1 MMAWQNFSRLLND
14 RSGNF
19 GMMTAILLP
28 VLLGAAG
35 VALDLTNMMVS
46 KTQLQE
52 AADSAALAASTALA
66 SGEAADE
73 AAARELARQ
82 FFLGQASNTLGADAA
97 SALAETLD
105 IDIKT
110 TATATGKKFQVQV
123 GSNYDLAL
131 TPLMGVLGQ
140 GSMNIATSGTS
151 TSGTEKK
158 ANALSL
164 YLVLDRS
171 GSMGDNTKTV
181 VEKCRVKNGKT
192 QCWMAYQTKIEALKA
207 ATANLLAELDKADPN
222 SVLVRTGAVSY
233 NEVMQSPSP
242 LDWGTSSA
250 LEYVNDL
257 PASGYTNSGEAVETA
272 YESLADP
279 DEDDYHKNMPG
290 NGDDDPSKYIV
301 FMTDGENNI
310 SGANAKTLTAC
321 KNAKDAGMEVYAIAF
336 MAPTAGQKLLSQ
348 CASTPA
354 HYFQPEDATTLMEAF
369 KAIGQKAAKSATR
382 LTS

>member
-19 GMMTAILLP
+19 GMMTAVLLP

-73 AAARELARQ
+73 AAARELAKQ
-82 FFLGQASNTLGADAA
+82 FFLGQASNTMGADAA
-97 SALAETLD
+97 GAIADTLD

-110 TATATGKKFQVQV
+110 TPTTNGKKFQVHV
-123 GSNYDLAL
+123 GSSYDLAL
-131 TPLMGVLGQ
+131 TPLMGVFGY

-171 GSMGDNTKTV
+171 LSMGMPQSKM
-181 VEKCRVKNGKT
+181 
-192 QCWMAYQTKIEALKA
+192 QALKS
-207 ATANLLAELDKADPN
+207 ATAMLLGELNKVDPDRK
-222 SVLVRTGAVSY
+222 LVRTGAVSY
-233 NEVMQSPSP
+233 NHGMQTPST
-242 LDWGTSSA
+242 LAWGTSKA
-250 LEYVNDL
+250 LDYVNALYPD
-257 PASGYTNSGEAVETA
+257 GFTNSGEAVETA
-272 YESLADP
+272 YKSLAHAN
-279 DEDDYHKNMPG
+279 ENSYHKNK
-290 NGDDDPSKYIV
+290 NGDEDPSKYIV

-310 SGANAKTLTAC
+310 SGADNKTLKAC
-321 KNAKDAGMEVYAIAF
+321 KDARDAGMEVYSVAF
-336 MAPTAGQKLLSQ
+336 MAPKAGKKLLSE

-354 HYFQPEDATTLMEAF
+354 HYFEPEDAKTLIEAF

>member
-28 VLLGAAG
+28 VLRGAAG
-35 VALDLTNMMVS
+35 VALDLTTMRVS

-52 AADSAALAASTALA
+52 AAASAALAASTALA

-82 FFLGQASNTLGADAA
+82 FFLGQASNTMGADAA

-192 QCWMAYQTKIEALKA
+192 QCWMAYQAKIEALKA
-207 ATANLLAELDKADPN
+207 ATANLLTELDKVDLDQA
-222 SVLVRTGAVSY
+222 LVRTGAVSY
-233 NEVMQSPSP
+233 NEAMQDPSP
-242 LDWGTSSA
+242 LAWGTSDA
-250 LEYVNDL
+250 RDYVNAL

-272 YESLADP
+272 YTSLANSM
-279 DEDDYHKNMPG
+279 ENTYHKNK
-290 NGDDDPSKYIV
+290 NGDEDPSKYIV

-310 SGANAKTLTAC
+310 SGADNKTLKAC

-354 HYFQPEDATTLMEAF
+354 HYFQPEDANTLIEAF

>member
-73 AAARELARQ
+73 AAARELAKQ

-97 SALAETLD
+97 SSLAGTLD
-105 IDIKT
+105 INIKT

-131 TPLMGVLGQ
+131 TPLMGVLGY
-140 GSMNIATSGTS
+140 GSMNIATSGMS

-171 GSMGDNTKTV
+171 GSMGENTNSKVQKCV
-181 VEKCRVKNGKT
+181 VIYGQNV
-192 QCWMAYQTKIEALKA
+192 CWMVTQTKMEALKD
-207 ATANLLAELDKADPN
+207 ATAKLLAELDKVDPDKK
-222 SVLVRTGAVSY
+222 LVRTGAVSY

-242 LDWGTSSA
+242 LAWGTSAA
-250 LEYVNDL
+250 LTYVNAL

-272 YESLADP
+272 YTSLANSM
-279 DEDDYHKNMPG
+279 ENTYHKNK
-290 NGDDDPSKYIV
+290 NGDEDPSKYIV

-310 SGANAKTLTAC
+310 SGADNKTLKAC

-354 HYFQPEDATTLMEAF
+354 HYFQPEDANTLIEAF